1 MPPLRIDVAPQLLSS
16 VLDPLKMRLFSGGP
30 AYRCGLL
37 ARPRVPP
44 AQGLSCPHA
53 FEVDWCY
60 VAAVGAKVSR
70 CGST

>member
-1 MPPLRIDVAPQLLSS
+1 MAPQLLSS

-30 AYRCGLL
+30 APAVVCWPG
-37 ARPRVPP
+37 PRVPP

-60 VAAVGAKVSR
+60 VAAMGAKVSR